1 MAPGLQ
7 RVSPAVGLLA
17 EHPNPM
23 SAQDIDSARLPVT
36 VIWVDDQGQVYRAGL
51 MLPAGASLRTAGDWL
66 LQSGEHPVLVQ
77 AWSEAAG
84 YAVFGHLKDLDASLG
99 PGDRIEILASLK
111 ADPKEARRQRVNS
124 VRRAR
129 AQAGAFDRWTRAR

>member
-1 MAPGLQ
+1 MGL
-7 RVSPAVGLLA
+7 RA
-17 EHPNPM
+17 EHPKPM
-23 SAQDIDSARLPVT
+23 SAPELDSACIPIT
-36 VIWVDDQGQVYRAGL
+36 VIWVDEQGQVYRAGL
-51 MLPAGASLRTAGDWL
+51 MLPVGASLRTAGDWL

-84 YAVFGHLKDLDASLG
+84 FAVFGHLKDLDASLG
-99 PGDRIEILASLK
+99 PGDRIEILAPLE